1 MLLDLAGRVAVVIE
15 DYRRFYDD
23 PIAVSAGDIVIPDAE
38 RKTDLFGWIWCAGP
52 DGRGGWTPLQ
62 WIDRSVVPWRM
73 IRDFNALE
81 LTVVKGERL
90 ALLYSESGFVM
101 ARTEDGRI
109 GWAPQGVLKL
119 IE

>member
-1 MLLDLAGRVAVVIE
+1 
-15 DYRRFYDD
+15 
-23 PIAVSAGDIVIPDAE
+23 
-38 RKTDLFGWIWCAGP
+38 
-52 DGRGGWTPLQ
+52 
-62 WIDRSVVPWRM
+62 M